1 MNDDF
6 VWQDR
11 YVKIDCNKKDISLR
25 KGEES
30 YEILK
35 LIKDSKS
42 PAGAIGT
49 FLFTNLRLIWYE
61 NGNVK
66 NNFSIGYDT
75 IVDLSEKKTE
85 SKIDVDSEIITSL
98 CIKCKDNDNEY
109 EFLFTS
115 IAEKDIN
122 LKTSLSNILKIY
134 EVGRYYRDIKVKGA
148 DIVVFKEKKLN
159 QLPDENILNT
169 LNGISYINN
178 QGNYPGILIL
188 TNLRIVWLSI
198 QYENFNLTIPW
209 IQMSKIQS
217 KGDSK
222 YEKLISVK
230 IKSYF
235 GGNLYNFYIAKNNLF
250 DKILDD
256 MTKAMYYYQ
265 EDPLLGVNINK
276 LMLDDSK
283 VNKQKKDNKEQKSQA
298 PEQPPKKVNRI
309 DEHFKKVVNKY
320 FTDEEFID
328 NNNFNGISSIYLL
341 NDYKNK
347 QNNINDIVF
356 CKELG
361 CAIEKLPDK
370 VTIDNLWRI
379 NN

>member
-35 LIKDSKS
+35 LIKDAKS
-42 PAGAIGT
+42 PSGAIGT

-61 NGNVK
+61 NGNLK

-75 IVDLSEKKTE
+75 IIDLSEKKTE
-85 SKIDVDSEIITSL
+85 SKIDVESEIITSL

-178 QGNYPGILIL
+178 QGNYPGILII

-217 KGDSK
+217 KSDSK
-222 YEKLISVK
+222 YEKLISVT
-230 IKSYF
+230 IKNYF
-235 GGNLYNFYIAKNNLF
+235 GGNLYNFYIAKTNLF

-276 LMLDDSK
+276 LMLEDNK
-283 VNKQKKDNKEQKSQA
+283 TNKQKKDKNEQPQ
-298 PEQPPKKVNRI
+298 EQPPKKANKI

-320 FTDEEFID
+320 FTDEDEID

-356 CKELG
+356 SKELG

-370 VTIDNLWRI
+370 VTIDNLWKI

>member
-75 IVDLSEKKTE
+75 IIDLSEKKTE
-85 SKIDVDSEIITSL
+85 SKIDVDNEIITSL

-235 GGNLYNFYIAKNNLF
+235 GGNLYNFYIAKTNLF

-276 LMLDDSK
+276 LMIDDSK
-283 VNKQKKDNKEQKSQA
+283 VNKQKKDNKQISQV
-298 PEQPPKKVNRI
+298 PEQPPKKLNKI

-320 FTDEEFID
+320 FTDEDIID

-370 VTIDNLWRI
+370 VTIDNLWKI

>member
-35 LIKDSKS
+35 LIKDSKN
-42 PAGAIGT
+42 PNGAIGT

-61 NGNVK
+61 NGNLK

-75 IVDLSEKKTE
+75 IIDLSEKKTE
-85 SKIDVDSEIITSL
+85 SKIDVDNEIITSL

-217 KGDSK
+217 KSDSK
-222 YEKLISVK
+222 YEKLISVT
-230 IKSYF
+230 IKNYF
-235 GGNLYNFYIAKNNLF
+235 GGKIYNFYIAKSNLF

-256 MTKAMYYYQ
+256 MTKAMFYYQ

-276 LMLDDSK
+276 LMIDD
-283 VNKQKKDNKEQKSQA
+283 NKANKPKKDKNELTPQEQH
-298 PEQPPKKVNRI
+298 PKKVNKI

-320 FTDEEFID
+320 FTDEDEID

-356 CKELG
+356 SKELG

-370 VTIDNLWRI
+370 VTIDNLWKI

>member
-61 NGNVK
+61 NGNLK

-75 IVDLSEKKTE
+75 IIDLSEKKTE
-85 SKIDVDSEIITSL
+85 SKIDVDNEIITSL

-235 GGNLYNFYIAKNNLF
+235 GGNLYNFYIAKTNLF

-276 LMLDDSK
+276 LMIDDSK
-283 VNKQKKDNKEQKSQA
+283 VNKQKKDNKQISQV
-298 PEQPPKKVNRI
+298 PEQPPKKLNKI

-320 FTDEEFID
+320 FTDEDIID

>member
-1 MNDDF
+1 MKDDF

-11 YVKIDCNKKDISLR
+11 YVRIDCNKKDISLR

-35 LIKDSKS
+35 LIKDAKS
-42 PAGAIGT
+42 PSGAIGT

-61 NGNVK
+61 NGNLK

-75 IVDLSEKKTE
+75 IIDLSEIKTE

-98 CIKCKDNDNEY
+98 CIKCKDFDNEY

-198 QYENFNLTIPW
+198 QIENFNLTIPW

-217 KGDSK
+217 KSDSK
-222 YEKLISVK
+222 YEKLISVT
-230 IKSYF
+230 IKNYF
-235 GGNLYNFYIAKNNLF
+235 GGNLYNFYTAKINLF

-276 LMLDDSK
+276 LMIDENK
-283 VNKQKKDNKEQKSQA
+283 PNKQNKDKNEQPQ
-298 PEQPPKKVNRI
+298 EQPPKKANKI

-320 FTDEEFID
+320 FTDEDEID

-356 CKELG
+356 SKELG

-370 VTIDNLWRI
+370 VTIDSLWKI

>member
-1 MNDDF
+1 MSDDF

-42 PAGAIGT
+42 PSGAIGT

-61 NGNVK
+61 NGNLK

-75 IVDLSEKKTE
+75 IIDLSEKKTE

-178 QGNYPGILIL
+178 QGNYPGILII
-188 TNLRIVWLSI
+188 TNLRIVWLST

-217 KGDSK
+217 KSDSK
-222 YEKLISVK
+222 YEKLISVT
-230 IKSYF
+230 IKNYF
-235 GGNLYNFYIAKNNLF
+235 GGNLYNFYIAKSNLF

-256 MTKAMYYYQ
+256 MTKAMFYYQ
-265 EDPLLGVNINK
+265 EDPILGVNINK
-276 LMLDDSK
+276 LMIDD
-283 VNKQKKDNKEQKSQA
+283 NKANKPKKDKNELTPQEQH
-298 PEQPPKKVNRI
+298 PKKVNKI

-320 FTDEEFID
+320 FTDEDEID

-356 CKELG
+356 SKELG

-370 VTIDNLWRI
+370 VTIDNLWKI

>member
-1 MNDDF
+1 MSDDF

-42 PAGAIGT
+42 PSGAIGT

-61 NGNVK
+61 NGNLK

-75 IVDLSEKKTE
+75 IIDLSEKKTE

-122 LKTSLSNILKIY
+122 LKTSLSNSLKIY

-178 QGNYPGILIL
+178 QGNYPGILII
-188 TNLRIVWLSI
+188 TNLRIVWLST

-217 KGDSK
+217 KSDSK
-222 YEKLISVK
+222 YEKLISVT
-230 IKSYF
+230 IKNYF
-235 GGNLYNFYIAKNNLF
+235 GGNLYNFYIAKSNLF

-256 MTKAMYYYQ
+256 MTKAMFYYQ
-265 EDPLLGVNINK
+265 EDPILGVNINK
-276 LMLDDSK
+276 LMIDD
-283 VNKQKKDNKEQKSQA
+283 NKANKPKKDKNEIQEQH
-298 PEQPPKKVNRI
+298 PKKVNKI

-320 FTDEEFID
+320 FTDEDEID
-328 NNNFNGISSIYLL
+328 NNDFNGISSIYLL

-356 CKELG
+356 SKELG

-370 VTIDNLWRI
+370 VTIDNLWKI

>member
-1 MNDDF
+1 MSDDF

-42 PAGAIGT
+42 PSGAIGT

-61 NGNVK
+61 NGNLK

-75 IVDLSEKKTE
+75 IIDLSEIKTE

-134 EVGRYYRDIKVKGA
+134 EVGRYYRDIKIKGA

-178 QGNYPGILIL
+178 QGNYPGILII
-188 TNLRIVWLSI
+188 TNLRIVWLST

-217 KGDSK
+217 KSDSK
-222 YEKLISVK
+222 YDKLISVT
-230 IKSYF
+230 IKNYF
-235 GGNLYNFYIAKNNLF
+235 GGNLYNFYIAKTNLF

-256 MTKAMYYYQ
+256 MTKAMFYYQ

-276 LMLDDSK
+276 LMIDDNK
-283 VNKQKKDNKEQKSQA
+283 TNKQKKDKNEQLTQ
-298 PEQPPKKVNRI
+298 EQPPKKANKI

-320 FTDEEFID
+320 FTDEDEID

-356 CKELG
+356 SKELG

-370 VTIDNLWRI
+370 VTIDNLWKI

>member
-1 MNDDF
+1 MSDDF

-42 PAGAIGT
+42 PSGAIGT

-61 NGNVK
+61 NGNLK

-75 IVDLSEKKTE
+75 IIDLSEKKTE

-178 QGNYPGILIL
+178 QGNYPGILII
-188 TNLRIVWLSI
+188 TNLRIVWLST

-217 KGDSK
+217 KSDSK
-222 YEKLISVK
+222 YEKLISVT
-230 IKSYF
+230 IKNYF
-235 GGNLYNFYIAKNNLF
+235 GGNLYNFYIAKSNLF

-276 LMLDDSK
+276 LMIDD
-283 VNKQKKDNKEQKSQA
+283 NKANKPKKDKNELTLQEQH
-298 PEQPPKKVNRI
+298 PKKVNKI

-320 FTDEEFID
+320 FTDEDEID

-356 CKELG
+356 SKELG

-370 VTIDNLWRI
+370 VTIDNLWKI

>member
-35 LIKDSKS
+35 LIKDSKN
-42 PAGAIGT
+42 PNGAIGT

-61 NGNVK
+61 NGNLK

-75 IVDLSEKKTE
+75 IIDLSEKKTE
-85 SKIDVDSEIITSL
+85 SKIDVDNEIITSL

-115 IAEKDIN
+115 IAERDIN

-235 GGNLYNFYIAKNNLF
+235 GGNLYNFYIAKTNLF

-276 LMLDDSK
+276 LMIDDSK
-283 VNKQKKDNKEQKSQA
+283 VNKQKKDNKQISQV
-298 PEQPPKKVNRI
+298 PEQPPKKLNKI
-309 DEHFKKVVNKY
+309 DEHFKEVVNKY
-320 FTDEEFID
+320 FTDEDIID

-356 CKELG
+356 CKGLG

-370 VTIDNLWRI
+370 VTIDNLWKI

>member
-1 MNDDF
+1 MSDDF

-61 NGNVK
+61 NGNLK

-75 IVDLSEKKTE
+75 IIDLSEKKTE
-85 SKIDVDSEIITSL
+85 SKIDVDNEIITSL

-235 GGNLYNFYIAKNNLF
+235 GGNLYNFYIAKTNLF

-265 EDPLLGVNINK
+265 EEPLLGVNINK

-283 VNKQKKDNKEQKSQA
+283 VNKQKKDNKQISQI
-298 PEQPPKKVNRI
+298 PEQPPKKLNKI

-320 FTDEEFID
+320 FTDEDIID

>member
-42 PAGAIGT
+42 PSGAIGT

-61 NGNVK
+61 NGNLK

-75 IVDLSEKKTE
+75 IIDLSEKKTE

-178 QGNYPGILIL
+178 QGNYPGILII
-188 TNLRIVWLSI
+188 TNLRIVWLST

-217 KGDSK
+217 KSDSK
-222 YEKLISVK
+222 YEKLISVT
-230 IKSYF
+230 IKNYF
-235 GGNLYNFYIAKNNLF
+235 GGNLYNFYIAKSNLF

-256 MTKAMYYYQ
+256 MTKAMFYYQ

-276 LMLDDSK
+276 LMIDD
-283 VNKQKKDNKEQKSQA
+283 NKANKPKKDKNELTPQEQH
-298 PEQPPKKVNRI
+298 PKKVNKI

-320 FTDEEFID
+320 FTDEDEID

-356 CKELG
+356 SKELG

-370 VTIDNLWRI
+370 VTIDNLWKI

>member
-1 MNDDF
+1 MKDDF

-42 PAGAIGT
+42 PTGAIGT

-61 NGNVK
+61 NGNLQ
-66 NNFSIGYDT
+66 NNISIGYDT
-75 IVDLSEKKTE
+75 IIDTSEKKTE
-85 SKIDVDSEIITSL
+85 SKIDVDNEVITSL
-98 CIKCKDNDNEY
+98 CIKCKDKDNEF
-109 EFLFTS
+109 EFIFTC
-115 IAEKDIN
+115 IGEKKIN
-122 LKTSLSNILKIY
+122 LKTSLTNILKIY
-134 EVGRYYRDIKVKGA
+134 EVGRYYRDVKVKAG
-148 DIVVFKEKKLN
+148 DIVLFKEKKLN

-169 LNGISYINN
+169 FNGISYINN
-178 QGNYPGILIL
+178 QGNFQGILIL

-198 QYENFNLTIPW
+198 QHENLNLTVPW
-209 IQMSKIQS
+209 IQINKIQPKS
-217 KGDSK
+217 DSK
-222 YEKLISVK
+222 YEKLISLS
-230 IKSYF
+230 IKNYF
-235 GGNLYNFYIAKNNLF
+235 GGNFYNFYTPKISLL
-250 DKILDD
+250 DRILDD

-265 EDPLLGVNINK
+265 EEPLLGVNINK
-276 LMLDDSK
+276 LMNDDDFNNNM
-283 VNKQKKDNKEQKSQA
+283 NKIKNDKNEKSQQ
-298 PEQPPKKVNRI
+298 QPAKKVNRI

-320 FTDEEFID
+320 FKEEDEID
-328 NNNFNGISSIYLL
+328 NNNLNGISSIYLL

-356 CKELG
+356 SKELG

-370 VTIDNLWRI
+370 ITIDSLWKI

>member
-1 MNDDF
+1 MSDDF

-42 PAGAIGT
+42 PSGAIGT

-61 NGNVK
+61 NGNLK

-75 IVDLSEKKTE
+75 IIDLSEKKTE

-178 QGNYPGILIL
+178 QGNYPGILII
-188 TNLRIVWLSI
+188 TNLRIVWLST

-217 KGDSK
+217 KSDSK
-222 YEKLISVK
+222 YEKLISVT
-230 IKSYF
+230 IKNYF
-235 GGNLYNFYIAKNNLF
+235 GGNLYNFYIAKSNLF

-256 MTKAMYYYQ
+256 MTKAMFYYQ

-276 LMLDDSK
+276 LMIDD
-283 VNKQKKDNKEQKSQA
+283 NKANKPKKDKNELTPQEQH
-298 PEQPPKKVNRI
+298 PKKVNKI

-320 FTDEEFID
+320 FTDEDEID

-356 CKELG
+356 SKELG

-370 VTIDNLWRI
+370 VTIDNLWKI